1 MSSIKDLNVTFE
13 AINEDSSYSEGDTIV
28 GTVSFRLTRDVKV
41 KSLSVKAKGDAKAEW
56 TEGVGEC
63 QMTYKTKKRYFKLKE
78 YLIAENGKGTVLP
91 KGAHAFKFSLQIPEG
106 SLPSS
111 FKGNYGKIVYMFEA
125 KISRSC
131 WWSSKVKQKINFIS
145 KSFLQFCEK
154 MCPHSGSVSKK
165 MSGRTKGEVH
175 LSATIIRNVSSPGES
190 LSVVAKIC
198 NSSSK
203 DMRPKFKL
211 EQRTVYCCQNNT
223 TESAVTLLQMVG
235 GAVSPN
241 SEQTASCQ
249 LKIPEDAIPTLHNC
263 EIISVEYYIK
273 VYLDISVTF
282 YPEVVFPLVIIPSRL
297 AAIQFGEAVEPY
309 APETIEAT
317 SYSNFSSPAFPAG
330 IESVPTGS
338 GATPEPIQHD
348 NITSRSYNQW
358 PQGASPQ
365 GSSAPAFTSLSVQH
379 PGPTALPHLLQGEQS
394 PLYMSIYHHQNE

>member
-1 MSSIKDLNVTFE
+1 MERLNDDEMSSIKDLNVTFE
-13 AINEDSSYSEGDTIV
+13 AINEDNSYSEGDTIV

-78 YLIAENGKGTVLP
+78 YLIAENGKGERFYLKLVEFVVP
-91 KGAHAFKFSLQIPEG
+91 KLKALIIVSHAFKFRLQIPEG

-111 FKGNYGKIVYMFEA
+111 FKGKYGKIVYMFEA

-154 MCPHSGSVSKK
+154 MVNTAMC
-165 MSGRTKGEVH
+165 
-175 LSATIIRNVSSPGES
+175 ES

-203 DMRPKFKL
+203 DTRPKFKL
-211 EQRTVYCCQNNT
+211 EQRTVYCCQSNT

-235 GAVSPN
+235 DAVSPN

-273 VYLDISVTF
+273 VYLDISF
-282 YPEVVFPLVIIPSRL
+282 AFDPEVVLPLVIIPS
-297 AAIQFGEAVEPY
+297 AFATIQPGEASKF
-309 APETIEAT
+309 A
-317 SYSNFSSPAFPAG
+317 SSAFPSG
-330 IESVPTGS
+330 FDPVPTGS
-338 GATPEPIQHD
+338 GATPDPTQV
-348 NITSRSYNQW
+348 Y
-358 PQGASPQ
+358 PV
-365 GSSAPAFTSLSVQH
+365 FH
-379 PGPTALPHLLQGEQS
+379 PVAAGIGQP
-394 PLYMSIYHHQNE
+394 